1 MASAQVLKKQEHLEA
16 GKRKL
21 EEFRRKKAAEKAKKN
36 TAASQ
41 PPPASDFPN
50 EKQPSANVLVR
61 LTEHNGAGTSDV
73 PAEDRV
79 GLPAVV
85 PDVASKE
92 ADTSIKSDFGPS
104 VDTNA
109 SNTSLSAMNNDIRSP
124 VQEIFFLND
133 NEHVDGAGPM
143 SSARI
148 RSAKG
153 NFENRMDGD
162 DRSSAQV
169 MYVPGNDLSLD
180 QVGSIQEVPASSHF
194 TYHGLDNYLSNNTVD
209 RVNDLLPGRSDS
221 ISIFPSEVL
230 LKNSSVSTLLPDKLE
245 NRGYEAN
252 NLTSPPY
259 QESLRSSSSIVYAGL
274 EQKQSAFPHMLEK
287 KFGETTDYMGSTN
300 HSSPWTPGHRYLDNN
315 SDVRSSPNQAPG
327 SSPAAVR
334 RSRPSFL
341 DSIQIPK
348 GPSSSSDNFSEE
360 KDTKL
365 DSKDYPVNG
374 LGSSV
379 SQQSG
384 SSSVTPGDGVG
395 LFNNFVGKRHEF
407 FSQKQNEDFAALE
420 QHIEDLTQEKF
431 SLQRALEAS
440 RSLAESLAS
449 ENSALTDSFNQQGVV
464 VNQLKF
470 ELEKV
475 DEELKAQMVQI
486 EAVKIEYANAQLEC
500 NAADERAKLLAAE
513 VIGLEEKALRLR
525 SNELKLE
532 RQLENSQTEI
542 SSFRKKMTSLE
553 KDRQDLLSTIDA
565 LQEEKKLLQ
574 SKLRKALSGGKSI
587 DLTKT
592 SDNKKN
598 ASTSTE
604 DLDTSS
610 TSEPENSNNLG
621 TALLEGD
628 NHGSQLSHENT
639 HLNLEGLH
647 MAIPPDQIRMIQNVN
662 TLIAELTLEKD
673 QLIQA
678 LSAESS
684 ENSKLLNL
692 NKELTRKLEAQT
704 QRLELLMA
712 QSIAADNPQQ
722 RQLDPRVVHEST
734 RYADEGDEVV
744 ERVLGWI
751 MKLFPGG
758 PSRRRPGKHL

>member
-1 MASAQVLKKQEHLEA
+1 MASAQVLKKKEHLEA

-36 TAASQ
+36 TSASQ
-41 PPPASDFPN
+41 PPPNSDFPH
-50 EKQPSANVLVR
+50 EKPSANVLVH
-61 LTEHNGAGTSDV
+61 LTEHNAAGTSDA

-85 PDVASKE
+85 QDVAPKE

-109 SNTSLSAMNNDIRSP
+109 SKTSLSVMNN
-124 VQEIFFLND
+124 EI
-133 NEHVDGAGPM
+133 
-143 SSARI
+143 
-148 RSAKG
+148 
-153 NFENRMDGD
+153 
-162 DRSSAQV
+162 
-169 MYVPGNDLSLD
+169 
-180 QVGSIQEVPASSHF
+180 SHF
-194 TYHGLDNYLSNNTVD
+194 TYHGLDNYLSNNNVD
-209 RVNDLLPGRSDS
+209 RVNDLLPGKSDS
-221 ISIFPSEVL
+221 ISIFPSDVL
-230 LKNSSVSTLLPDKLE
+230 PKNYFVSTLLPDKLE

-259 QESLRSSSSIVYAGL
+259 QESLRSSSSIVNAAFGL
-274 EQKQSAFPHMLEK
+274 EQKQSAFPHTVEK

-300 HSSPWTPGHRYLDNN
+300 HSSPWTTGHRYLDNN

-327 SSPAAVR
+327 SSPAAAR

-341 DSIQIPK
+341 DSIQISK
-348 GPSSSSDNFSEE
+348 GPSSSSGNFGEE
-360 KDTKL
+360 KEIKL

-374 LGSSV
+374 LESSV
-379 SQQSG
+379 PQQSG

-470 ELEKV
+470 DLEKV
-475 DEELKAQMVQI
+475 EEELKAQMVQI

-604 DLDTSS
+604 DLDINS
-610 TSEPENSNNLG
+610 TTEPANSNNFG

-628 NHGSQLSHENT
+628 TYSSQLSHENT

-647 MAIPPDQIRMIQNVN
+647 MAIPPDQIRMIRNIN

-673 QLIQA
+673 QLMQA

-684 ENSKLLNL
+684 ENSKLLDL

-734 RYADEGDEVV
+734 RYADEGGGEGIGLDHEALPWRPIKKATQQAPLITYT
-744 ERVLGWI
+744 RVLVHVPLSAGRSKVP
-751 MKLFPGG
+751 KLDAYSKGIL
-758 PSRRRPGKHL
+758 KK